1 MPTGEQ
7 LSDLVWSFV
16 IGLMLIASVVF
27 TIMGARMRNTP
38 QDVVPETD
46 ADAGPAPVEPVHEYA
61 GGVAEAHG
69 PVPMVVKLTI
79 AGVLLWTVVY
89 VVLFAQNGYT
99 FS

>member
-1 MPTGEQ
+1 MPAGEQ

-16 IGLMLIASVVF
+16 IGLTLIAAIAA
-27 TIMGARMRNTP
+27 TIVGARKRTRP
-38 QDVVPETD
+38 DVVAETD
-46 ADAGPAPVEPVHEYA
+46 DGPAPVEPVHEYA

-69 PVPMVVKLTI
+69 PVPLVVKLVI
-79 AGVLLWTVVY
+79 IGVLVWTVVY